1 MVLHNLPD
9 LPRDHRTLRLLVTSR
24 IRSLP
29 QYDSWLTN
37 HFGGNV
43 DAFDQ
48 FLYRHSQNGV
58 WTDAYGILC
67 QATALVLG
75 CPIAVIGTNNEKGY
89 FMLDSVPG
97 SENLPCFL
105 IGYYYTQ
112 QHYQSLTTPLMEDRG
127 GEEEKATLGEDKKE
141 VDLTTL
147 LSDVDEDEEVK
158 VTEEEDLASNQD
170 KAALPSTECMDCFR
184 QWTHICAKE
193 TRGNENNSGR
203 DGGLPLGLA

>member
-1 MVLHNLPD
+1 
-9 LPRDHRTLRLLVTSR
+9 
-24 IRSLP
+24 
-29 QYDSWLTN
+29 
-37 HFGGNV
+37 
-43 DAFDQ
+43 
-48 FLYRHSQNGV
+48 
-58 WTDAYGILC
+58 
-67 QATALVLG
+67 
-75 CPIAVIGTNNEKGY
+75 
-89 FMLDSVPG
+89 MLDSVPG
-97 SENLPCFL
+97 PENLPCFL

-112 QHYQSLTTPLMEDRG
+112 QHYQSLTTPLMEDGG

-193 TRGNENNSGR
+193 TKGNENNSGR